1 MERDKEKKDVTD
13 KDEINSKEQSITHIP
28 PVSMDELSEFKNDL
42 EQTEV
47 KPNVNKRTPL
57 NEDPDDGP
65 NSPLRPPAL

>member
-1 MERDKEKKDVTD
+1 MERDKKKKDVAD
-13 KDEINSKEQSITHIP
+13 KDEVSSNEKSITHIP

-47 KPNVNKRTPL
+47 NPKVKKRTPL
-57 NEDPDDGP
+57 NEDPEDGP